1 MATPRKRGGDPAM
14 EKLMAEALA
23 LEKARTAEQAG
34 LLQMDKEE
42 ERRERELQMEARR
55 RYEMDQQR
63 KRHEEEEDRYHELMD
78 QAHEKQLKT
87 TARLKARQKE
97 QAAAVKE
104 KRDKYQAKMDAIA
117 KARSDKLEAEM
128 KKAKDIEQKSSTPRR
143 GQSPRRLGTPGS
155 GRRPGT
161 SPRGT
166 SPRRR
171 VDLGASTD
179 SLASTQRLEMMAT
192 RRLEEEKQAL
202 MKRAQPKPALLLS
215 CSSSLRS
222 ELTVVVF
229 RAPAGIARE
238 KERIERIQQEKQAR
252 KAKAQQRRARL
263 STAGRPDTA
272 AGDDTSLNSLGMANA
287 GDEAEVEAEGSK
299 ARTSRNTPPPFL
311 LCCLSRET

>member
-87 TARLKARQKE
+87 TARLKARQKG

-155 GRRPGT
+155 GRG
-161 SPRGT
+161 
-166 SPRRR
+166 
-171 VDLGASTD
+171 GAW
-179 SLASTQRLEMMAT
+179 
-192 RRLEEEKQAL
+192 
-202 MKRAQPKPALLLS
+202 
-215 CSSSLRS
+215 
-222 ELTVVVF
+222 
-229 RAPAGIARE
+229 
-238 KERIERIQQEKQAR
+238 
-252 KAKAQQRRARL
+252 
-263 STAGRPDTA
+263 
-272 AGDDTSLNSLGMANA
+272 
-287 GDEAEVEAEGSK
+287 GSK
-299 ARTSRNTPPPFL
+299 AAAPPNGVLMPTSASSANAELQAEVTSSSAELDALNGL
-311 LCCLSRET
+311 LSQREALSRGRRS

>member
-128 KKAKDIEQKSSTPRR
+128 KKAKEIEQKSSTPRR

-179 SLASTQRLEMMAT
+179 SLASTQRQEMMAT

-202 MKRAQPKPALLLS
+202 MKRAQPTSALLLS
-215 CSSSLRS
+215 CSSLHS

-229 RAPAGIARE
+229 RAVRDRAGEGADRADPAGEAG
-238 KERIERIQQEKQAR
+238 
-252 KAKAQQRRARL
+252 AQGQSPAAPRPPLNRRPPRHGSRRRPLAELAWDGQCGRRGGGG
-263 STAGRPDTA
+263 AG
-272 AGDDTSLNSLGMANA
+272 GFQG
-287 GDEAEVEAEGSK
+287 
-299 ARTSRNTPPPFL
+299 
-311 LCCLSRET
+311 

>member
-202 MKRAQPKPALLLS
+202 MKRAQPKPALWLS
-215 CSSSLRS
+215 CSSFLRS
-222 ELTVVVF
+222 ARTTAAADRLWVLSSASRTMAAPCF
-229 RAPAGIARE
+229 RSTCDDSISDDRWRASSARRHLARMHRAAGRSSL
-238 KERIERIQQEKQAR
+238 Q
-252 KAKAQQRRARL
+252 
-263 STAGRPDTA
+263 STAG
-272 AGDDTSLNSLGMANA
+272 S
-287 GDEAEVEAEGSK
+287 
-299 ARTSRNTPPPFL
+299 
-311 LCCLSRET
+311 

>member
-128 KKAKDIEQKSSTPRR
+128 KKAKEIEQKSSTPRR

-179 SLASTQRLEMMAT
+179 SLASTQRQEMMAT

-202 MKRAQPKPALLLS
+202 MKRAQPTSALLLS
-215 CSSSLRS
+215 CSSLHS

-229 RAPAGIARE
+229 RAPQGSRG
-238 KERIERIQQEKQAR
+238 RRSGSSGSSR
-252 KAKAQQRRARL
+252 RSRRARPKP
-263 STAGRPDTA
+263 SSA
-272 AGDDTSLNSLGMANA
+272 APASQ
-287 GDEAEVEAEGSK
+287 
-299 ARTSRNTPPPFL
+299 PPADPT
-311 LCCLSRET
+311 RQPATTHR